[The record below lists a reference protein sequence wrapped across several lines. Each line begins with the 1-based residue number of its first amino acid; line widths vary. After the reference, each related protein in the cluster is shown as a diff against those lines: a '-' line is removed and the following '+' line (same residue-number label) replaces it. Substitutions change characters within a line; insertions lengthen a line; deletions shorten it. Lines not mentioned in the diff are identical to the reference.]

1 MNREQK
7 IRNLI
12 LDRYTS
18 LRQFA
23 IEADIPYSTL
33 MTLLSRDIGGASFD
47 IVILICKKLDIDP
60 FKIQDLIIQKNEGAY
75 VNRTSH
81 QL

>member
-7 IRNLI
+7 LRNLI

-47 IVILICKKLDIDP
+47 VIIKICRKLEIDP
-60 FKIQDLIIQKNEGAY
+60 LDFIRKIILKNEPFDAGTRLY
-75 VNRTSH
+75 K
-81 QL
+81 

>member
-1 MNREQK
+1 MNRETK
-7 IRNLI
+7 LRNLI

-47 IVILICKKLDIDP
+47 VIIKICKQLDVDP
-60 FKIQDLIIQKNEGAY
+60 MEFYGE
-75 VNRTSH
+75 
-81 QL
+81 

>member
-1 MNREQK
+1 MIREEN

-12 LDRYTS
+12 LDNYTS

-23 IEADIPYSTL
+23 KEANIPYSTL

-47 IVILICKKLDIDP
+47 IVIRICKQLNIDP
-60 FKIQDLIIQKNEGAY
+60 FQI
-75 VNRTSH
+75 
-81 QL
+81 

>member
-7 IRNLI
+7 LRNLI
-12 LDRYTS
+12 LDRYPS

-23 IEADIPYSTL
+23 LEADIPYSTL
-33 MTLLSRDIGGASFD
+33 MTLLKRDVGGASFD

-60 FKIQDLIIQKNEGAY
+60 LEI
-75 VNRTSH
+75 
-81 QL
+81 

>member
-1 MNREQK
+1 MSREQK
-7 IRNLI
+7 LRNLI

-47 IVILICKKLDIDP
+47 VIIRICKHLDVDP
-60 FKIQDLIIQKNEGAY
+60 MEFYNE
-75 VNRTSH
+75 
-81 QL
+81 

>member
-1 MNREQK
+1 MRREQK
-7 IRNLI
+7 LRNMI
-12 LDRYTS
+12 LDRYVS

-47 IVILICKKLDIDP
+47 IVIKICKKLEIDP
-60 FKIQDLIIQKNEGAY
+60 LEFY
-75 VNRTSH
+75 VESDS
-81 QL
+81 